1 MSKVLSKKQIRA
13 RRLAQSIAA
22 AIAVLAI
29 IVFYLIMTQSG
40 HWLVDD
46 DEFEHA
52 KWVAI
57 LDGQSAD
64 LERTDFAA
72 NLFANGK
79 VDSVLILG
87 RRCLRNRNNA
97 EFYADEFMQQ
107 GAFDST
113 AVFLAPHDDPSTI
126 GEAYTIIPWLKK
138 HKADTVL
145 LLTSAPATHRVKRI
159 FETLS
164 GETPVYKTV
173 DIHHYQFTADSWYSN
188 RESRKNW
195 LREWLATAASF
206 IDLWPAGELT
216 AGDSAYYK
224 PIVSLKEYEQRKNP
238 VVNLQ
243 SLIPK
248 VQEKIKTTLS
258 ADTSATDTAKVN
270 TEKLDKEKT
279 EPAKDSVKT
288 DSKKESDKKDSTK
301 KESSAKK

>member
-1 MSKVLSKKQIRA
+1 MSKALSKKQIRA
-13 RRLAQSIAA
+13 RRIAQSVAA
-22 AIAVLAI
+22 AVVVFAI
-29 IVFYLIMTQSG
+29 IVFYLVMTQSG

-52 KWVAI
+52 KWTVV

-64 LERTDFAA
+64 MERIDFAA
-72 NLFANGK
+72 NLMANGK
-79 VDSVLILG
+79 TDSVLILG
-87 RRCLRNRNNA
+87 RRCLRNRTNA

-107 GAFDST
+107 GAFDSN
-113 AVFLAPHDDPSTI
+113 AVFLAPHDDASTI

-173 DIHHYQFTADSWYSN
+173 DIHHYQFNADSWYSN

-216 AGDSAYYK
+216 AGDSTYYK
-224 PIVSLKEYEQRKNP
+224 PIVSLREYEQRKNP

-248 VQEKIKTTLS
+248 VQEKLKAPIIVDTT
-258 ADTSATDTAKVN
+258 ATDTAKAF
-270 TEKLDKEKT
+270 TEKT

-288 DSKKESDKKDSTK
+288 ETKTDSKSDSKKESEKKD
-301 KESSAKK
+301 SSAKK

>member
-1 MSKVLSKKQIRA
+1 MSKTLSKKQIRA
-13 RRLAQSIAA
+13 RRLAASIAGA
-22 AIAVLAI
+22 AAVLAI

-52 KWVAI
+52 KWVAV

-64 LERTDFAA
+64 MERIDFAA
-72 NLFANGK
+72 NLMSNGK

-97 EFYADEFMQQ
+97 EFYTEEFMQQ
-107 GAFDST
+107 GSFDSS
-113 AVFLAPHDDPSTI
+113 AVFLAPHDDASTI

-173 DIHHYQFTADSWYSN
+173 DIHHYQFSADSWYSN
-188 RESRKNW
+188 RESRKHW
-195 LREWLATAASF
+195 LREWLATAASIF
-206 IDLWPAGELT
+206 DLWPAGELT
-216 AGDSAYYK
+216 AGDSTYYK
-224 PIVSLKEYEQRKNP
+224 PIVSLKEYEQRKSP

-248 VQEKIKTTLS
+248 VQEKLKTTVT
-258 ADTSATDTAKVN
+258 ADTATADTLKVN
-270 TEKLDKEKT
+270 TEKT

-288 DSKKESDKKDSTK
+288 ESKTESKKDSL
-301 KESSAKK
+301 AKK